1 MKFPRTDEVT
11 DATVAPE
18 PLARR
23 IARAEAHVRVLRY
36 HVSASIQVAR
46 EFDSDPTSDEYKQ
59 SVGII
64 ESLESDLLDNRI
76 ALALLKVEKY
86 SGSRE
91 GVALSL
97 ESMVQQHEA
106 RVAAPQP
113 PDPSQAPVRPETT
126 TDAPNPTPSYPPGVE
141 VPPTEPSGDV
151 AQELPSPLENV
162 EPESGTPGLVE
173 SDETDKKG
181 S

>member
-11 DATVAPE
+11 DATTAPE
-18 PLARR
+18 PLGRR
-23 IARAEAHVRVLRY
+23 IARAEAHVRVLKY
-36 HVSASIQVAR
+36 HVNASIQVAQ
-46 EFDSDPTSDEYKQ
+46 EFSADPTSDEYKQ

-97 ESMVQQHEA
+97 EGMVQSHEA
-106 RVAAPQP
+106 RAAAPP
-113 PDPSQAPVRPETT
+113 APDPSQAPPRPEPKG
-126 TDAPNPTPSYPPGVE
+126 DNPTPEVPPGVE
-141 VPPTEPSGDV
+141 LPAAPEPV
-151 AQELPSPLENV
+151 ARPLPDV
-162 EPESGTPGLVE
+162 EPEAGTPGLPLE
-173 SDETDKKG
+173 TPDTDKEQ
-181 S
+181 